1 MADKDEY
8 FLELAKKEAL
18 KSQYDMRVGAV
29 IVRKGT
35 VVGRGFNQLRHTSK
49 AKTEW
54 PNSLHSEVAAIL
66 DTSRRLLSKSTIY
79 IYRVKKDGTQGLAKP
94 CDYCMSLIKFC
105 SLKTI
110 VYSTDEY
117 YDILDVK
124 DIS

>member
-18 KSQYDMRVGAV
+18 KSKYVMRVGAI

-49 AKTEW
+49 AKTAW
-54 PNSLHSEVAAIL
+54 PSVHAEVAAIL
-66 DTSRRLLSKSTIY
+66 STSKRLLKKSTIY
-79 IYRVKKDGTQGLAKP
+79 VYRIKKDGTQGLSKP
-94 CDYCMSLIKFC
+94 CAYSTAMILFL

-110 VYSTDEY
+110 VYTTEEY
-117 YDILDVK
+117 YQILNTK
-124 DIS
+124 DIT

>member
-49 AKTEW
+49 AKTAW
-54 PNSLHSEVAAIL
+54 PSVHAEVAAIL
-66 DTSRRLLSKSTIY
+66 STSRRLLNKSTIY
-79 IYRVKKDGTQGLAKP
+79 VCRVKKDGTQGLSKP
-94 CDYCMSLIKFC
+94 CDYCTSMIKYV
-105 SLKTI
+105 SLKKI
-110 VYSTDEY
+110 VFTTEDY
-117 YDILDVK
+117 YDILF
-124 DIS
+124 S